1 MQPNVIKLKNEH
13 KKTVEFTKEYKWAM
27 FQDWYN
33 QNRPTVYKFYPY
45 VVPDENGNKP
55 TEVTVRNWIHDDF
68 RERAE
73 FLDKQVTEEMNKR
86 LIEIKIEMLNRH
98 AELAVEM
105 ENKALESLR
114 QLDKLSEAGSIRLLE
129 LGIKIEQGSRG
140 IPEMLEKMRK
150 LSDDDLLKQIQEL
163 ATSSASSTLTLEA
176 NVDDTQ

>member
-1 MQPNVIKLKNEH
+1 MPKVIKLKNEH
-13 KKTVEFTKEYKWAM
+13 RKTVEFAREYKWAM

-33 QNRPTVYKFYPY
+33 QGRPSVFKFYPY
-45 VVPDENGNKP
+45 VNPDENGNKP
-55 TEVTVRNWIHDDF
+55 TEVTVRHWIQEDF

-73 FLDKQVTEEMNKR
+73 FLDKQVTDEMNKR

-98 AELAVEM
+98 AEIAVEL

-114 QLDKLSEAGSIRLLE
+114 QIEKLSEAGSIRLLE
-129 LGIKIEQGSRG
+129 LGIKVEQGSRG
-140 IPEMLEKMRK
+140 IPEMLDKMRK

-176 NVDDTQ
+176 NVDDT